1 MLEVISRQKA
11 AAYGFAAKWRL
22 WGQKFAFA
30 TGRIAA

>member
-1 MLEVISRQKA
+1 MLEAMLAPEA
-11 AAYGFAAKWRL
+11 AVYGFAAKWRL